1 MSKMNVAD
9 LIVQALHHSGVQRM
23 YGVVGDS
30 LNAVTEA
37 LRKQGTIDWIHTR
50 NEEAAAFAAGA

>member
-1 MSKMNVAD
+1 MNKMNVAD
-9 LIVQALHHSGVQRM
+9 LIVQALHQSGVQRI

-37 LRKQGTIDWIHTR
+37 LRKQGTID
-50 NEEAAAFAAGA
+50 